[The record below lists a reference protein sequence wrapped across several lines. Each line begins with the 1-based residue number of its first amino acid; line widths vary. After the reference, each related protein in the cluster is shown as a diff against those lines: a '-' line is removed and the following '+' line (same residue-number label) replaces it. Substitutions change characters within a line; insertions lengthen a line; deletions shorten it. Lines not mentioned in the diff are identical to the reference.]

1 MWIEDYRRQKGMSV
15 DALAARV
22 RKLSREQAA
31 GAPVEA
37 GRIIRMLEA
46 CPGEVTHPRIAD
58 LIAKALGA
66 PAELRDSIVPEAHR
80 KGCPAR
86 GKREPKPRGA
96 CGAPPKTV
104 VALDRDGRIVRHIK
118 DTVTAARMYGVSTS
132 YIRDR
137 CLGKAALDFGALPV
151 TFRYD
156 GDSRPVNLAEAV
168 PKGARICAIDR
179 EGRVRGTY
187 IGARQAAA
195 EWHVNKDYVYCRI
208 QRRPF
213 KDEFRLLDVTFRYE
227 GEAL

>member
-1 MWIEDYRRQKGMSV
+1 MWIEDYRKQKGMSV

-22 RKLSREQAA
+22 LKLSREQAA
-31 GAPVEA
+31 GAPVKA

-66 PAELRDSIVPEAHR
+66 PVELRDSIVPEKHR
-80 KGCPAR
+80 KGRPAR
-86 GKREPKPRGA
+86 GKREPKLRGV
-96 CGAPPKTV
+96 CGAPPKAV
-104 VALDRDGRIVRHIK
+104 LALDRDGRTVRRIQDVK
-118 DTVTAARMYGVSTS
+118 TAATMYGVSTT

-137 CLGKAALDFGALPV
+137 CLGKSALDFGSLPV
-151 TFRYD
+151 TFRFE
-156 GDSRPVNLAEAV
+156 GDERPINPAEAV
-168 PKGARICAIDR
+168 PKGAKICAIDR

-187 IGARQAAA
+187 IGARRAAA

-208 QRRPF
+208 QRRPM
-213 KDEFRLLDVTFRYE
+213 KNEFRLLDVTFRYE